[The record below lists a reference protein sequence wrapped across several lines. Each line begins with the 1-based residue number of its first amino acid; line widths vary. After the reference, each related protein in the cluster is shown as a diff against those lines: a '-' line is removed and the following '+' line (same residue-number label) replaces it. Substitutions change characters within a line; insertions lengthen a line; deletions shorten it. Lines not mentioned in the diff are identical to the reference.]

1 MGKVVS
7 MEEHKKKKKKTVK
20 KLKLP
25 RRRRAGSFRWLFIV
39 LLMLACLVAGY
50 SFSHSVFFQV
60 REIRVSGTTELTA
73 EKVIEL
79 SGIEK
84 GQQIFEINTSR
95 AERMIATNYWV
106 EQVDVKRVLPAT
118 IDITVKERVAVAAI
132 STPACII
139 LVDGGGYV
147 LGVQR
152 LLDGLPLMI
161 LSGASDV
168 PTNVLPGEQLTSKS
182 IAEGLSVVTQMT
194 EESASTISE
203 LNIANTQ
210 NIIAHTVY
218 GVDFYLGDKGSFMKK
233 YEIAM
238 QILQSEDEKGNL
250 NKLKYV
256 DVSIPSQ
263 PTLSYRS
270 SVPDLGTEGENGD
283 A

>member
-1 MGKVVS
+1 M
-7 MEEHKKKKKKTVK
+7 
-20 KLKLP
+20 
-25 RRRRAGSFRWLFIV
+25 
-39 LLMLACLVAGY
+39 
-50 SFSHSVFFQV
+50 
-60 REIRVSGTTELTA
+60 
-73 EKVIEL
+73 
-79 SGIEK
+79 
-84 GQQIFEINTSR
+84 
-95 AERMIATNYWV
+95 
-106 EQVDVKRVLPAT
+106 
-118 IDITVKERVAVAAI
+118 
-132 STPACII
+132 
-139 LVDGGGYV
+139 

-250 NKLKYV
+250 HNLKYV

>member
-1 MGKVVS
+1 M
-7 MEEHKKKKKKTVK
+7 
-20 KLKLP
+20 
-25 RRRRAGSFRWLFIV
+25 
-39 LLMLACLVAGY
+39 
-50 SFSHSVFFQV
+50 
-60 REIRVSGTTELTA
+60 REIRVSGVTELTA
-73 EKVIEL
+73 EKVVEL
-79 SGIEK
+79 SGIQK

-95 AERMIATNYWV
+95 AERMITTNYWV
-106 EQVDVKRVLPAT
+106 DQVDVKRVLPAT
-118 IDITVKERVAVAAI
+118 IDITVKERIAVAAI
-132 STPACII
+132 STPDCIL

-161 LSGASDV
+161 LSGAGDV

-182 IAEGLSVVTQMT
+182 IAEGLSVVAQMT

-270 SVPDLGTEGENGD
+270 SVPDLNAEEENKAG
-283 A
+283 